1 MKCFRLIVLQC
12 VLAVCSVF
20 SVAAQSFEQEVSSK
34 FFDYVESSRNEKV
47 FVQTDRDSYQPGD
60 TMFLRGFLFNAVSN
74 KQVDYSRYIY
84 VEVVDRTGVLY
95 WREKIAYNTQD
106 SSFNG
111 YFALADNLSQGEY
124 FLRAY
129 TYWMQEQGNDKFFSK
144 RFYIINPFDHGI
156 SCNMDILND
165 RKGSRILKINFVNDL
180 GERYQNIK
188 FNYFIPGETPD
199 SVVMTANTGYS
210 GQTEIRIN
218 DPNSDHIW
226 VAFSHDVP
234 WSFERYFKLPSTKSD
249 FDVQFF
255 PEGGDLVA
263 GTKQRV
269 AIKSIGRD
277 GLSVPVEG
285 YIVNSIGKRVGK
297 VITNALGMGSFMIE
311 ASPNEVYTAHLST
324 AEGNKKSFE
333 LPVAKESGVYALQL
347 LGNGHSVVYNVLTGN
362 YTDLS
367 DKYIF
372 INSRGMPL
380 GVYPVTQTM
389 GKSLNFSTAPEGI
402 LNFTLID
409 KSGVVYS
416 NRMWYHHTESN
427 AVFEF
432 EAGKDVA
439 PRKDKEVELSLDNVA
454 EADVAISVITNAHTM
469 HLPTTMGIDSYI
481 DLVSDLSGYV
491 ERPEYYFTNVS
502 RAKVVA
508 LDNLLLTQGWSR
520 FDVTDIITDNLNTN
534 SPFYIERGQSI
545 SGVVSPYI
553 LNKAKYVSNAEVQII
568 GSDGSSYVTYTDSVG
583 RFVYDDLA
591 YEIGTRFVVE
601 AVSNKDKSNVELTL
615 DEPIFLEPE
624 VHTPIGLCKSD
635 VDFYSKY
642 GVDYIFST
650 DGSKVQT
657 LGEVRVGAMSLE
669 AMKKEFWADF
679 EEYDSRMNFLLG
691 YTDLKTFGYGP
702 DGNPRYYEQL
712 AWAVEHG
719 MRYYTPTLLPPPQQ
733 QKVNRGIGDSAG
745 AFEGKEF
752 FYNGTIESIWG
763 MDEEWIRRW
772 RNIELSDRAM
782 NGEAAKMVKHNMNDD
797 AQKYIQTR
805 LNGQMRGS
813 ASMEDM
819 LELVGIDDDNKYL
832 PIEYKYNIQTVVP
845 FAPQKQGEV
854 HFYKPKYSVPLDKMI
869 NDPIDAKATRYWNH
883 KAIVKSGEP
892 FKFTF
897 PTAAD
902 SHTYTVVVNGVDG
915 EGNPISGVWTVEN

>member
-1 MKCFRLIVLQC
+1 MKSFRLVVMQC

-20 SVAAQSFEQEVSSK
+20 SVVAQSFEQEVSSK

-129 TYWMQEQGNDKFFSK
+129 TYWMQDQGNDKFFSK

-165 RKGSRILKINFVNDL
+165 RKGSRILKINFVNDQ

-234 WSFERYFKLPSTKSD
+234 WSFERYFKLPSAKSD

-255 PEGGDLVA
+255 PEGGALIQGA
-263 GTKQRV
+263 KQRV

-277 GLSVPVEG
+277 GLAVKVDG
-285 YIVNSIGKRVGK
+285 YIENRAGKKECNVAL
-297 VITNALGMGSFMIE
+297 NELGMGSFVIE
-311 ASPNEVYTAHLST
+311 TSPNEKYTAVLTTDDGNTKRFLLPS
-324 AEGNKKSFE
+324 AENSN
-333 LPVAKESGVYALQL
+333 VYAIQL
-347 LGNGHSVVYNVLTGN
+347 VANGDNIVYNVLTSLDA
-362 YTDLS
+362 DLS

-416 NRMWYHHTESN
+416 NRMWYHHSGKRESFALESGEFVNPRTERT
-427 AVFEF
+427 VQ
-432 EAGKDVA
+432 
-439 PRKDKEVELSLDNVA
+439 LSLNDVQQ
-454 EADVAISVITNAHTM
+454 ADIAISVISDAHTK
-469 HLPTTMGIDSYI
+469 HLSTTTDVETYVELS
-481 DLVSDLSGYV
+481 SDLSGYV
-491 ERPEYYFTNVS
+491 ERPEYYFTNVN

-545 SGVVSPYI
+545 SGVVKPYI
-553 LNKAKYVSNAEVQII
+553 VNKAKFIANAKIEIV
-568 GSDGSSYVTYTDSVG
+568 GSDGSSYMTYTDSVG
-583 RFVYDDLA
+583 RFVYNDLA

-601 AVSNKDKSNVELTL
+601 AMSNKDKSNVELTL
-615 DEPIFLEPE
+615 DEPIFLNPT
-624 VHTPIGLCKSD
+624 VNTPIGLCKSD
-635 VDFYSKY
+635 VSFYDKY

-650 DGSKVQT
+650 DGSRVQT

-679 EEYDSRMNFLLG
+679 EEHDSRMNFMLG
-691 YTDLKTFGYGP
+691 YTDVESYGYGP
-702 DGNPRYYEQL
+702 DGNPRYYQQL
-712 AWAVEHG
+712 AWAVERG
-719 MRYYTPTLLPPPQQ
+719 LRYYTPTGRAVPKPGES
-733 QKVNRGIGDSAG
+733 N
-745 AFEGKEF
+745 KEF

-763 MDEEWIRRW
+763 MDAEWIKRW
-772 RNIELSDRAM
+772 KNIELSGRAM
-782 NGEAAKMVKHNMNDD
+782 NGEAAKMVIGTLNDD
-797 AQKYIQTR
+797 ALEYVQTR
-805 LNGQMRGS
+805 LNNQMKGLT
-813 ASMEDM
+813 SMQNM
-819 LELVGIDDDNKYL
+819 LDIVGIDVNNMSI
-832 PIEYKYNIQTVVP
+832 PIEYNYNIQTVVP

>member
-1 MKCFRLIVLQC
+1 
-12 VLAVCSVF
+12 
-20 SVAAQSFEQEVSSK
+20 
-34 FFDYVESSRNEKV
+34 
-47 FVQTDRDSYQPGD
+47 
-60 TMFLRGFLFNAVSN
+60 
-74 KQVDYSRYIY
+74 
-84 VEVVDRTGVLY
+84 
-95 WREKIAYNTQD
+95 
-106 SSFNG
+106 
-111 YFALADNLSQGEY
+111 
-124 FLRAY
+124 
-129 TYWMQEQGNDKFFSK
+129 
-144 RFYIINPFDHGI
+144 
-156 SCNMDILND
+156 
-165 RKGSRILKINFVNDL
+165 
-180 GERYQNIK
+180 
-188 FNYFIPGETPD
+188 
-199 SVVMTANTGYS
+199 
-210 GQTEIRIN
+210 
-218 DPNSDHIW
+218 IW

-380 GVYPVTQTM
+380 GVYPVKQTM

-409 KSGVVYS
+409 NNGVVYS
-416 NRMWYHHTESN
+416 NRMWYHYTESN

-432 EAGKDVA
+432 EAGKDVT
-439 PRKDKEVELSLDNVA
+439 PRKDKEVELLLDNVA

-491 ERPEYYFTNVS
+491 EKPEFYFT
-502 RAKVVA
+502 KVNREKRMA
-508 LDNLLLTQGWSR
+508 MDNLLLTQGWSR
-520 FDVTDIITDNLNTN
+520 FDVEDIINDRLNKN
-534 SPFYIERGQSI
+534 SKFYIERGQSM
-545 SGVVSPYI
+545 SGFVKPYI
-553 LNKAKYVSNAEVQII
+553 GNSKKRISNAEIQII
-568 GSDGSSYVTYTDSVG
+568 GSDGSSYVTYTDSLG
-583 RFVYDDLA
+583 NFVYNDMA
-591 YEIGTRFVVE
+591 YDIGTRFIVE
-601 AVSNKDKSNVELTL
+601 AVSNKEKPNVELTL
-615 DEPIFLEPE
+615 DEPIFLKPE
-624 VHTPIGLCKSD
+624 LRVPIGLSKSD
-635 VDFYSKY
+635 VSFYDKY

-657 LGEVRVGAMSLE
+657 LGEVRVGAMSME
-669 AMKKEFWADF
+669 AMKEEFWEDF
-679 EEYDSRMNFLLG
+679 EEYDTRMNFLLG
-691 YTDLKTFGYGP
+691 YTDVSTFGYGP
-702 DGNPRYYEQL
+702 DGNPRYYQQL
-712 AWAVEHG
+712 AWALERG
-719 MRYYTPTLLPPPQQ
+719 LRYYS
-733 QKVNRGIGDSAG
+733 NGS
-745 AFEGKEF
+745 GKEF
-752 FYNGTIESIWG
+752 FFNGTIESIWG
-763 MDEEWIRRW
+763 MSEEWVNRW
-772 RNIELSDRAM
+772 KRIEQSGRAM
-782 NGEAAKMVKHNMNDD
+782 NGEAAKMVKTNLDDVAQEAVRTRMHN
-797 AQKYIQTR
+797 QKA
-805 LNGQMRGS
+805 GQVSPLDLIGL
-813 ASMEDM
+813 ATQ
-819 LELVGIDDDNKYL
+819 YL
-832 PIEYKYNIQTVVP
+832 PIEYKFNIQTVVP